1 MNAAVF
7 DFHRPGVL
15 QATRPPE
22 AGGRAR
28 DEVRLLVS
36 SPSRHEHA
44 RFRDLAAFLP
54 RGAVLVVNR
63 SAALPASLPAR
74 GSVGPFRMNVSTQY
88 GRGLWLAEP
97 RIDHATP
104 GPLPLREGELVD
116 VAGSPCRLITRF
128 PGIPRLWFVKAAE
141 DLRERMREAGEPI
154 RYGYVASPFPS
165 MEAYHTLFSSRP
177 GSAEMPSAARPF
189 TSRVVSRLL
198 DKGVRI
204 ASVVLHTGVSSL
216 ELDPEDLRDPPLLP
230 EPFEVPPTT
239 AEAVNRAR
247 EEGRPV
253 IAVGTSSLRAL
264 ESARSGYGI
273 RPASGFTR
281 RFIHS
286 REPASSADGLITG
299 LHEPRS
305 SHLAL
310 LLGVASPELVRG
322 GYREAIREGYL
333 WHEFGDSH
341 LILNGVRRFP
351 RHFQA
356 PY

>member
-1 MNAAVF
+1 VNTPVL

-15 QATRPPE
+15 EATRPPE
-22 AGGRAR
+22 DRGLVR

-36 SPSRHEHA
+36 SPSGHEHA

-63 SAALPASLPAR
+63 SATLPASLPAR
-74 GSVGPFRMNVSTQY
+74 GRLGPFRVNVSTEY
-88 GRGLWLAEP
+88 GRGLWLIEP
-97 RIDHATP
+97 RMDHAVP
-104 GPLPLREGELVD
+104 GPLPVREGEVVE
-116 VAGSPCRLITRF
+116 VAGTPCRLLAPF
-128 PGIPRLWFVKAAE
+128 PGIPRLWFLRASE
-141 DLRERMREAGEPI
+141 DLRGRMRRAGEPI
-154 RYGYVASPFPS
+154 RYGYMEAPFPGI
-165 MEAYHTLFSSRP
+165 EAYRTLFSSRP

-189 TSRVVSRLL
+189 TPRVVSRLL
-198 DKGVRI
+198 DKEIRI

-216 ELDPEDLRDPPLLP
+216 EFDTNDAGAPLLFP
-230 EPFEVPPTT
+230 EPFEVPEAT
-239 AEAVNRAR
+239 AEVLNRAR

-253 IAVGTSSLRAL
+253 IVVGTSSLRAL
-264 ESARSGYGI
+264 ESARLGERI

-281 RFIHS
+281 RFIHPG
-286 REPASSADGLITG
+286 EPAVSVDGLITG

-310 LLGVASPELVRG
+310 LLGMAGSELVRA

-341 LILNGVRRFP
+341 LILNRARRSRKPF
-351 RHFQA
+351 HA
-356 PY
+356 SH